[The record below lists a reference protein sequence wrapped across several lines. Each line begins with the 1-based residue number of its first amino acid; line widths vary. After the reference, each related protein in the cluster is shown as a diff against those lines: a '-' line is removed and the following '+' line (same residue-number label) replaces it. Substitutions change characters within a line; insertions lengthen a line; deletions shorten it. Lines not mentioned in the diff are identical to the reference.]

1 MPHKGV
7 MGRLPYG
14 PMKKK
19 GLKKALDKA
28 NASSDKKM
36 KY

>member
-1 MPHKGV
+1 MPHKGS

-19 GLKKALDKA
+19 AMAEALKKA
-28 NASSDKKM
+28 NKKG
-36 KY
+36 K